1 MATVLSGVSDLK
13 AFLTNWSNANYD
25 YTYGAFWNSS
35 VGLLSDP
42 TDVAANPTTPF
53 TQWGNG
59 DLGGGDGV
67 LLESNSSFLYS
78 NGNLTGDVSTLTFG
92 SGFAADDTAGISLAT
107 DSLTLGLDQSFNY
120 DGAALDAF
128 DYAIYGLTRGN
139 TLSFLYNYLAQ
150 TGTEIQDTTGN
161 DILVGF
167 GGADKFV
174 FSGGEDIIA
183 NDGPN
188 GTSGYQDGTDILD
201 VSAWGVTNFDDLD
214 IFNLSGDAYVAYG
227 SNEIQLAGINSSVL
241 DASDFVFASSAL
253 LAA

>member
-13 AFLTNWSNANYD
+13 AFLTNWSNASYD

-59 DLGGGDGV
+59 DLGGNGV
-67 LLESNSSFLYS
+67 LLESDSSFLYS
-78 NGNLTGDVSTLTFG
+78 NGNLTGDISTLTFG
-92 SGFAADDTAGISLAT
+92 SGFAATDAAGISLAT
-107 DSLTLGLDQSFNY
+107 DSLSLELDQSFNY
-120 DGAALDAF
+120 DGAGLDAF

-139 TLSFLYNYLAQ
+139 TLSYLYNYLAQ
-150 TGTEIQDTTGN
+150 TGAEIQDTAGN
-161 DILVGF
+161 DVLVGF
-167 GGADKFV
+167 GGADTFV
-174 FSGGEDIIA
+174 FSGGDDVIA
-183 NDGPN
+183 NDGPT
-188 GTSGYQDGTDILD
+188 GTFGYQDGTDTLD
-201 VSAWGVTNFDDLD
+201 VSAWGVTDFSSLEIIDDG
-214 IFNLSGDAYVAYG
+214 GDAYVAYE
-227 SNEIQLAGINSSVL
+227 SNSIQLVGVDYTVL